1 MIIKYVKCSGEHR
14 GRGAEL
20 RPHEVFQQG
29 GGGQSLHLLGPRVD
43 QGVPVSAGQVLFLLF
58 FFFPFI
64 FFVLSVLLG
73 QVPNTLQRAQ
83 AWRLRPLR
91 RGSVQS
97 QTDLKGSSLAFHKL
111 LFVVTSAK

>member
-43 QGVPVSAGQVLFLLF
+43 QGVPVPAGQVLFLLSFHF
-58 FFFPFI
+58 F
-64 FFVLSVLLG
+64 SVVLG

-97 QTDLKGSSLAFHKL
+97 QTGLKGSSLAFHKL
-111 LFVVTSAK
+111 LFVDTAAK